1 MQTALTFVA
10 ILSIVMLFL
19 CGTRPA
25 FVLAVISA
33 VCCIVVSYILRKRTD
48 EKDAKDAALQN
59 KITNWRKVR
68 RRQLISDDNSDG
80 MFDTGGI
87 IQDLRLS
94 QEEDEQFCEE
104 KHEISYFKKYY
115 DFLNTLSFEFL
126 YTQNT
131 FITSNIPITIYP
143 VDKTE
148 KCEIWLPLS
157 SHVGVLFSENK
168 KYKRNHLINRTGKTE
183 SLNCLV
189 ANNAN
194 LYYQKTALLIGSNKN
209 CLTKAY
215 DIVSDPHFKL
225 SNL

>member
-1 MQTALTFVA
+1 MA

-25 FVLAVISA
+25 FILLAVLAVVSA

-94 QEEDEQFCEE
+94 LEEDEQFREKKHKIEE
-104 KHEISYFKKYY
+104 LETQINLWNRIGDVFKHL
-115 DFLNTLSFEFL
+115 LNSCVILVCLLAFSSFIAFA
-126 YTQNT
+126 Y
-131 FITSNIPITIYP
+131 IY
-143 VDKTE
+143 V
-148 KCEIWLPLS
+148 CRLW
-157 SHVGVLFSENK
+157 
-168 KYKRNHLINRTGKTE
+168 R
-183 SLNCLV
+183 
-189 ANNAN
+189 
-194 LYYQKTALLIGSNKN
+194 
-209 CLTKAY
+209 
-215 DIVSDPHFKL
+215 
-225 SNL
+225 